1 MKLTNYLPYLS
12 LKIIYGTNA
21 VKISWNQHMSVEMI
35 KVQLKVKQV
44 KLFKLWFD
52 K

>member
-21 VKISWNQHMSVEMI
+21 VKIFWNQHRSVEMI
-35 KVQLKVKQV
+35 GTTESKTS
-44 KLFKLWFD
+44 
-52 K
+52 